1 MSNSTDMLDRLVEL
15 SRGLGSPTA
24 DCAILAEGNTSAR
37 IDDDR
42 FLLKA
47 SGFSLGEATRDSFV
61 EMDTNA
67 VLGMLGNPPRDDA
80 ELTAA
85 LEASRAA
92 DGPRPSVE
100 AALHALALTTGGAS
114 YVGHSHPT
122 AVNSILCS
130 AQPDALAKGALFP
143 DQIVV
148 CGPQPLFV
156 PYVDPGVPLALEFRD
171 RLAAHVARFG
181 EGPKVAYLQN
191 HGMIAFGATA
201 REVMQITWMAVKAAR
216 IMLGSFAL
224 GGPRYLSETA
234 AVRIETRPDEHYRQS
249 LLRAGER

>member
-1 MSNSTDMLDRLVEL
+1 MSDSANMLHRLVEL
-15 SRGLGSPTA
+15 SRELGSPAA

-47 SGFSLGEATRDSFV
+47 SGFSLGEATPDSFV
-61 EMDTNA
+61 EMDTRA
-67 VLGMLGNPPRDDA
+67 VLDLLRSPPGDDE

-92 DGPRPSVE
+92 EGPRPSVE

-156 PYVDPGVPLALEFRD
+156 PYVDPGIPLALEFRD
-171 RLAAHVARFG
+171 RLAAHVAHHAN
-181 EGPKVAYLQN
+181 GPKVAYLEN
-191 HGMIAFGATA
+191 HGMIAFGATP
-201 REVMQITWMAVKAAR
+201 REVIQITSMAVKAAR
-216 IMLGSFAL
+216 IMLGTFAL
-224 GGPRYLSETA
+224 GGPRYLPETA
-234 AVRIETRPDEHYRQS
+234 AVRIETRPDEHYRQH
-249 LLRAGER
+249 LLRTGER